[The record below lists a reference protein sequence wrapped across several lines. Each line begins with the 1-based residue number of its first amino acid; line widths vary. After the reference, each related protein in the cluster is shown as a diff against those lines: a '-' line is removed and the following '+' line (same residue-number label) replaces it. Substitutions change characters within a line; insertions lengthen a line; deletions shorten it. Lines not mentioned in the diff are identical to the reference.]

1 MDSDSSIQ
9 NNIVKLPPRRQS
21 LKSSE
26 EKWGKKVMALGFCIV
41 PSLLF
46 RAQSRLGLNPTQ
58 LAIILQLCEYW
69 WESERIPYPSKK
81 AMSERLGISPRQV
94 QRHLAELE
102 KANLISRKERRG
114 GHGGKL
120 SNRYDLKGLVLKLK
134 ELEPEFRLAD
144 KSAKTR
150 RRDVS
155 KRGHKL
161 RQAIATESQE
171 N

>member
-1 MDSDSSIQ
+1 MDDDSSKQ
-9 NNIVKLPPRRQS
+9 DNVVKLPSRRQP

-41 PSLLF
+41 PSLLL

-69 WESERIPYPSKK
+69 WESERKPYPSKK
-81 AMSERLGISPRQV
+81 AMSDRLGISPRQV

-102 KANLISRKERRG
+102 TANLISRIERRG
-114 GHGGKL
+114 SHGGKL
-120 SNRYDLKGLVLKLK
+120 SNRYDLEGLVLKLE

-144 KSAKTR
+144 ESAKTR

-155 KRGHKL
+155 KRGHRL
-161 RQAIATESQE
+161 RQTMGPESQE